1 MVEGFRLSAVWLDS
15 LFIAS
20 VPSHALAPGPIR
32 LRYTQSCGTGGAAG
46 KMQPATALLCSRP
59 TLGPKVSA
67 VRIPDLLYVRFDSS
81 LLSAVVSVL
90 YSSGPCSIIDPMQP
104 YP

>member
-32 LRYTQSCGTGGAAG
+32 LRYTQSCGTGVAAE
-46 KMQPATALLCSRP
+46 KCSLQRRCFARGRHWDQKCR
-59 TLGPKVSA
+59 L
-67 VRIPDLLYVRFDSS
+67 
-81 LLSAVVSVL
+81 
-90 YSSGPCSIIDPMQP
+90 
-104 YP
+104 